1 MINQFKD
8 DYTKLI
14 TDFSVIDENDP
25 ITLEKLNQISN
36 ILDTKC
42 NEFEKM
48 KSDIK
53 KKRTNFDKKNNH
65 TTKKFNKK
73 IENIESI
80 YLEKLAL
87 NKENHTISCNKLKD
101 KLEQFKIDS
110 EYDIQQL
117 EINHEF
123 FSSSVEQSKLILL
136 DDFSKN
142 KKRYDYQLN
151 EAKLTYYDIVSKK
164 NIELENQLTTINNNY
179 INKSLKLKK
188 ETVNSTLKIQEKI
201 TENEKEF
208 NSFSKLILNE
218 NNSLKEKYRKESTL
232 LNEDIKKLISEKNKN
247 LDNTRNEYIQ
257 TINNLN
263 IEKENKKENLHNKS
277 QAILKEFVT
286 KINEIDE
293 ESANIKTK
301 YEQII
306 LNIKRD
312 YYETIY
318 KKTKEFH
325 TEIENL
331 YSSSDNKKH
340 IQKNLK
346 FLNRQYNSAVKFIKK
361 DVEYKLLELSKDC
374 TIKLAKNK
382 TNKTLLE
389 LDKNYNIK
397 ALTDEEQYNNK
408 YYQEKSNIYEND
420 YNLYVKNINIKFNQS
435 ANDIKLRSEKRTKL
449 LERNHLGID
458 INYSKRIETIN
469 NNINKLK
476 FELSFEKDLEKINTI
491 YEENKY
497 INNINLTKAT
507 NLLEIEKNKLLKDY
521 NISRYKNHINELELD
536 KRYGLK
542 KLEIETEHKDI
553 IKNYQIKNVKLLLEK
568 NILTSS
574 YAIKKEQI
582 YENFNKE
589 KINLVKNNSYLL
601 AQEKYINTLKENNLF
616 YLNLLKEYCNTFLKN
631 FYSTYYDTT
640 QLIINDIELTPSN
653 CKYIQS
659 FISLY
664 TKQFMNL
671 LNEFNN
677 HLSSLIIDTANE
689 KIAFIHEF
697 KYKSQFDELK
707 QKNSDAQKIAKKNKE
722 DIEKKIDLNQ
732 KTIENVKNKIFTLIN
747 DKAMIEGNI
756 KYKKSELLP
765 EESKSLTDNELKTK
779 DYKEKIENYQKLNK
793 ILYVDLNE
801 NAKFIRSKLLEYKN
815 LRKIIQNK
823 KYFDTKIFINFKA
836 DTKKVFS
843 DIRTNIFKFESIKPE
858 SNPKNLNFLNKNYS
872 KIESI
877 ILYIDKKLSILLQT
891 YEDKINKENA
901 VRNNINKKN
910 HQKDI
915 KSYNEKLNAELDN
928 YQKEYDY
935 ALKKQNLLIEENQY
949 NINESNQYFEKLL
962 VEASENY
969 KLEYKNNN
977 YFFEVVTNEFY
988 ENYYSLNDNNENIV
1002 NYHKSLY
1009 NQNEY
1014 DYKNKISILRKNKN
1028 NLCLKGDEKLKQLI
1042 NEKNSSI
1049 QNLPIIYKNTS
1060 KLLEKNV
1067 KKMNIKLNKD
1077 LKEIKANHYIE
1088 RKNLDKV
1095 INNFKN
1101 QLDYSIAE
1109 NSFNLEKN
1117 IKTEEKNS
1125 LMSLNQNL
1133 KSIKINL

>member
-1 MINQFKD
+1 
-8 DYTKLI
+8 
-14 TDFSVIDENDP
+14 
-25 ITLEKLNQISN
+25 
-36 ILDTKC
+36 
-42 NEFEKM
+42 
-48 KSDIK
+48 
-53 KKRTNFDKKNNH
+53 
-65 TTKKFNKK
+65 
-73 IENIESI
+73 
-80 YLEKLAL
+80 
-87 NKENHTISCNKLKD
+87 
-101 KLEQFKIDS
+101 
-110 EYDIQQL
+110 
-117 EINHEF
+117 
-123 FSSSVEQSKLILL
+123 
-136 DDFSKN
+136 
-142 KKRYDYQLN
+142 
-151 EAKLTYYDIVSKK
+151 
-164 NIELENQLTTINNNY
+164 
-179 INKSLKLKK
+179 
-188 ETVNSTLKIQEKI
+188 
-201 TENEKEF
+201 
-208 NSFSKLILNE
+208 
-218 NNSLKEKYRKESTL
+218 
-232 LNEDIKKLISEKNKN
+232 
-247 LDNTRNEYIQ
+247 
-257 TINNLN
+257 
-263 IEKENKKENLHNKS
+263 
-277 QAILKEFVT
+277 
-286 KINEIDE
+286 
-293 ESANIKTK
+293 
-301 YEQII
+301 
-306 LNIKRD
+306 
-312 YYETIY
+312 
-318 KKTKEFH
+318 
-325 TEIENL
+325 
-331 YSSSDNKKH
+331 
-340 IQKNLK
+340 
-346 FLNRQYNSAVKFIKK
+346 
-361 DVEYKLLELSKDC
+361 
-374 TIKLAKNK
+374 
-382 TNKTLLE
+382 
-389 LDKNYNIK
+389 
-397 ALTDEEQYNNK
+397 
-408 YYQEKSNIYEND
+408 
-420 YNLYVKNINIKFNQS
+420 
-435 ANDIKLRSEKRTKL
+435 
-449 LERNHLGID
+449 
-458 INYSKRIETIN
+458 
-469 NNINKLK
+469 
-476 FELSFEKDLEKINTI
+476 
-491 YEENKY
+491 
-497 INNINLTKAT
+497 
-507 NLLEIEKNKLLKDY
+507 
-521 NISRYKNHINELELD
+521 
-536 KRYGLK
+536 
-542 KLEIETEHKDI
+542 
-553 IKNYQIKNVKLLLEK
+553 
-568 NILTSS
+568 
-574 YAIKKEQI
+574 
-582 YENFNKE
+582 
-589 KINLVKNNSYLL
+589 
-601 AQEKYINTLKENNLF
+601 
-616 YLNLLKEYCNTFLKN
+616 
-631 FYSTYYDTT
+631 
-640 QLIINDIELTPSN
+640 
-653 CKYIQS
+653 
-659 FISLY
+659 
-664 TKQFMNL
+664 
-671 LNEFNN
+671 
-677 HLSSLIIDTANE
+677 
-689 KIAFIHEF
+689 
-697 KYKSQFDELK
+697 
-707 QKNSDAQKIAKKNKE
+707 
-722 DIEKKIDLNQ
+722 
-732 KTIENVKNKIFTLIN
+732 
-747 DKAMIEGNI
+747 MIEGNI